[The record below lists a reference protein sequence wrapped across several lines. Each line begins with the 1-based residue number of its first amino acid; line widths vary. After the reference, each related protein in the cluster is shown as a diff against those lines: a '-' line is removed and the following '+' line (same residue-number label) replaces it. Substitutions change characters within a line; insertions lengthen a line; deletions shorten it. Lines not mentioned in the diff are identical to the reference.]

1 MSAPRPFLPDALHG
15 IAPWIAATAA
25 LLMAVVILS
34 QFIDTLHVS
43 IRRGEALRSSIQAHN
58 SPAPHVS
65 TYLADSGKHSQS
77 GDR

>member
-1 MSAPRPFLPDALHG
+1 MSATTPQLPQAIRV
-15 IAPWIAATAA
+15 IAPWISATAA